1 VRAEWALCGRAR
13 TQQLAFLSRPP
24 FYGPA
29 AAAAA
34 AAGCWLLAAGCW
46 PPLLQREAG
55 RARGFGAA
63 AARVDQRGLLIAV

>member
-1 VRAEWALCGRAR
+1 MGRPLR
-13 TQQLAFLSRPP
+13 LLL
-24 FYGPA
+24 
-29 AAAAA
+29 
-34 AAGCWLLAAGCW
+34 LLAAGCW